1 MLKTML
7 WGGEVLED
15 WRIKIAV
22 LWLLHNLAGLF
33 VGVVMLMEPGVLEGI
48 MAGEILG
55 MQIGPEVFII
65 VTIEFLVP
73 FFMAF
78 LSLTL
83 KDSINRWANIIVGAV
98 FTVIGLVELGDAVA
112 KLSAY
117 ASLMWLSIVVV
128 TALIV
133 WYAWKSKQKA

>member
-1 MLKTML
+1 M
-7 WGGEVLED
+7 ED
-15 WRIKIAV
+15 WKIKIAV
-22 LWLLHNLAGLF
+22 LWLVFECFSLLTAILE
-33 VGVVMLMEPGVLEGI
+33 LWEPGFIEGLI
-48 MAGEILG
+48 AGEIAGIQLT
-55 MQIGPEVFII
+55 PEMILVFAII
-65 VTIEFLVP
+65 LVIP
-73 FFMAF
+73 PVMAF

-98 FTVIGLVELGDAVA
+98 FTVIGLAMLGDAVA